1 MAFSDVISYKAN
13 RNSNK
18 PSAELK
24 IQMDI
29 KIDGELQTV
38 TLGYLG
44 LFENNDIHE
53 LLTSLSA
60 NDLADLASKLKL
72 TVQKAGERSAG
83 PKRKI
88 ELA

>member
-29 KIDGELQTV
+29 KIDGEVQTV

-53 LLTSLSA
+53 LITNLSTT
-60 NDLADLASKLKL
+60 DLADLASKLKL
-72 TVQKAGERSAG
+72 TVQKAGERSTG